1 MEGTGA
7 YTAVDGE
14 RTMMHPG
21 DFIITPSWTWHD
33 HGNPGTEPV
42 VWMDGLDIQIVQL
55 HHRIPMNTTYWKNWP
70 TAENSAA
77 PHYVNGAH
85 WHLTF
90 PMVLWSLQPA

>member
-1 MEGTGA
+1 
-7 YTAVDGE
+7 
-14 RTMMHPG
+14 
-21 DFIITPSWTWHD
+21 
-33 HGNPGTEPV
+33 
-42 VWMDGLDIQIVQL
+42 
-55 HHRIPMNTTYWKNWP
+55 MNTTYWKNWP